1 MREKY
6 INIVRDLI
14 DKSYPEIKER
24 KIHLV
29 IIRFRYYAFSIWI
42 PPALRIIAVSR
53 RAAKLNDKALK
64 GLLAH
69 ELSHQERYLR
79 MGLYR
84 YLIFIMKY
92 IFLRESREKEE
103 KSTDMLTIEKGYAKE
118 LYELSEITVRDES
131 HKCIQGNY
139 LTPVQIKAYAESKGK
154 W

>member
-14 DKSYPEIKER
+14 DKSYPEIKGK

-29 IIRFRYYAFSIWI
+29 VIKFRYYAFSIWI

-69 ELSHQERYLR
+69 ELSHQERYLS
-79 MGLYR
+79 MGLSG
-84 YLIFIMKY
+84 YLIFIVKY
-92 IFLRESREKEE
+92 IFSGREREQEE
-103 KSTDMLTIEKGYAKE
+103 KLTDMLTIEKGYARE
-118 LYELSEITVRDES
+118 LHELSGITIRDES
-131 HKCIQGNY
+131 HRRIQGNY
-139 LTPVQIKAYAESKGK
+139 LTPVHIRAYAESKGK